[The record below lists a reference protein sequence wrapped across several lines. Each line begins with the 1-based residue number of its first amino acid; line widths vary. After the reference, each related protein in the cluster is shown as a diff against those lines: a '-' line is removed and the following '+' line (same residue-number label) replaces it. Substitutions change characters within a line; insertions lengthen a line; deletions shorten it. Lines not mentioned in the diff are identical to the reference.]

1 MRRILLLTISAF
13 SLEAFAQTAA
23 EEAIILNQEL
33 QFLQESVNNVLS
45 AASAPVAT
53 AQEVSETPARTD
65 LERTY
70 FSDDQQDEVPVRTSA
85 PKRRS
90 F

>member
-1 MRRILLLTISAF
+1 MRRILFLALSAF
-13 SLEAFAQTAA
+13 SLEAYTQTAA

-33 QFLQESVNNVLS
+33 QFLQDSVNSVLS
-45 AASAPVAT
+45 SADTPVASAP
-53 AQEVSETPARTD
+53 EVTEAPPRTD

-70 FSDDQQDEVPVRTSA
+70 FSDEQRDEVPVRSSA